1 MRVLDRYIVRTVLAA
16 VLLVTAVLVILV
28 GLFLFINEQ
37 SQVGTGGYGN
47 LQALKFVA
55 LNLPAQLFEFLPVGA
70 LIGGLVGLGA
80 LARTSELT
88 VMRAAGISKQ
98 RIGGAVAMAGFLLV
112 LLSAVVGEWLAPSLG
127 QMAREQKAFSRFA
140 NVSFAG
146 QGGAWIRDGDLFV
159 KAEQR
164 ATNGAF
170 SGFTVFELSPQNQL
184 QGVGRAASAEERPGE
199 GWTLRDYAESRFDG
213 DRVRSLTEAS
223 RALST
228 RASADFLGVASTDPM
243 QLSIRALRNVMSYV
257 EANGQPTREFR
268 FALWSR
274 IARTAAI
281 FFGVLLAVPFAFG
294 SLRASGAGARSVLG
308 LGLGIT
314 WFMLQKM
321 VENGTSAFALDPVL
335 LAWVPT
341 GVLAIAVSTMLVRMR

>member
-1 MRVLDRYIVRTVLAA
+1 MRVLDRYIVLTVLTA
-16 VLLVTAVLVILV
+16 VLLVTVVLVILV

-47 LQALKFVA
+47 LQALRFVA
-55 LNLPAQLFEFLPVGA
+55 LNLPTQLFEFLPVGA

-98 RIGGAVAMAGFLLV
+98 RIGAAVAMAGFLLV
-112 LLSAVVGEWLAPSLG
+112 LLSAAVGEWIAPSLG

-146 QGGAWIRDGDLFV
+146 SGGAWIRDGDLFV

-170 SGFTVFELSPQNQL
+170 SGFTVFELSPDNDL

-213 DRVRSLTEAS
+213 DRVSSRAEDS

-243 QLSIRALRNVMSYV
+243 QLSVRALRNVIAYLKG
-257 EANGQPTREFR
+257 NGQEARQFT

-274 IARTAAI
+274 VARTAAI

-308 LGLGIT
+308 LALGIT

-321 VENGTSAFALDPVL
+321 TENGTLAFSLDPML
-335 LAWVPT
+335 LAWLPT
-341 GVLAIAVSTMLVRMR
+341 GLLAIVVSAMLVRLR